1 MAKTIQ
7 RSVHMDE
14 RVVMRA
20 TSFDIIQLKAAARA
34 NGTNV
39 ATLIRQTLI
48 KQGFITPWC
57 NRPIQSGSLNIAWT
71 ETFNQ
76 PTTNE

>member
-7 RSVHMDE
+7 RAVHMDE

-48 KQGFITPWC
+48 KQGFITP
-57 NRPIQSGSLNIAWT
+57 
-71 ETFNQ
+71 
-76 PTTNE
+76 

>member
-7 RSVHMDE
+7 RGTLMDE

-20 TSFDIIQLKAAARA
+20 TSFDLIELKKAARA

-39 ATLIRQTLI
+39 ATLLRQALI
-48 KQGFITPWC
+48 KQGHLTP
-57 NRPIQSGSLNIAWT
+57 
-71 ETFNQ
+71 
-76 PTTNE
+76 